1 MTVISGHTSP
11 AFRRVGDIFQR
22 QLAKTPGG
30 GAVSVYHRG
39 EKVVDLWGGVR
50 DRAGNAW
57 QADTLAVSFST
68 SKGVTA
74 TLAHQL
80 AADGLLDYDAPVAHY
95 WPEFAANN
103 KGDISVRDLLTHR
116 AGLYGMRDLGLT
128 FDDLSNWRKV
138 TEALAAAPANRSRA
152 PASLYHALT
161 WGWLVGEVIQ
171 RITDTPISELVQTR
185 LAQPLHLDGLYIG
198 TPDSEHHRVA
208 ELLMGRDPNAPPA
221 PDTPRRR
228 MRRRFR
234 RGLRRSYIG
243 LSKAGLLPDLSAFED
258 SVSVSGFH
266 PQMMTQPNVLRAAI
280 PSAGGV
286 FTARALAR
294 LYAALA
300 CGGELDGQRI
310 MDAAHVELLSE
321 QQVFSL
327 DRALY
332 APMRWRLGYHQ
343 PFVLRGRRPP
353 RAFGHFGYGGSG
365 AWADPDHQ
373 LSVGLTVNAGTGTP
387 WGDMRILR
395 VGAEALRCAERT
407 QDA

>member
-1 MTVISGHTSP
+1 MTVISGETSD
-11 AFRRVGDIFQR
+11 AFSTVGRVFRR
-22 QLAKTPGG
+22 QLSRTPGG
-30 GAVSVYHRG
+30 GAVCVYHRG
-39 EKVVDLWGGVR
+39 RKVVDLWGGVR

-80 AADGLLDYDAPVAHY
+80 AARGLLDYDAPVARY
-95 WPEFAANN
+95 WPEFAANG
-103 KGDISVRDLLTHR
+103 KAEITVRELMTHR
-116 AGLYGMRDLGLT
+116 AGLFSMRELGLD
-128 FDDLSNWRKV
+128 FDDLCDWQKV
-138 TEALAAAPANRSRA
+138 TEALAAAPANRDHA

-161 WGWLVGEVIQ
+161 WGWLAGEVIQ
-171 RITDTPISELVQTR
+171 RVAGASISDLVQTE

-208 ELLMGRDPNAPPA
+208 ELLMGRDPNAPPPA
-221 PDTPRRR
+221 DTPRRR
-228 MRRRFR
+228 ARRRVR
-234 RGLRRSYIG
+234 RALWRGYSG
-243 LSKAGLLPDLSAFED
+243 LSRAGLAPDLSAFQD
-258 SVSVSGFH
+258 SVSVPGFH
-266 PQMMTQPNVLRAAI
+266 PQKMTQPHVLRAAI

-294 LYAALA
+294 LYGALA
-300 CGGELDGQRI
+300 LGGELDGTRI
-310 MDAAHVELLSE
+310 MDADHAAILGE
-321 QQVFSL
+321 QEVFSL

-343 PFVLRGRRPP
+343 PFVWRSRRPP

-373 LSVGLTVNAGTGTP
+373 LAVALTVNAGTGTP
-387 WGDMRILR
+387 WGDMRILK
-395 VGAEALRCAERT
+395 VGAEALRCAEKVGKR
-407 QDA
+407 